1 MLGEQCGER
10 SMTEGI
16 APRSIGERCCS
27 PLDDGRLGD
36 TAAAVLAADFRL
48 LSDPMR
54 QRILD
59 ILAQHSGE
67 VCVCDL
73 EAALPVKQPTVSH
86 HLRLLLQAHLVTVRR
101 KGLWAHYSLAGDEL
115 EIRRQRLQ
123 AYLADLAG
131 QSLPSD

>member
-1 MLGEQCGER
+1 
-10 SMTEGI
+10 MTEGV

-27 PLDDGRLGD
+27 PLHDARLGD

-48 LSDPMR
+48 LSDPTR
-54 QRILD
+54 LRILD

-123 AYLADLAG
+123 AYLGDLAG
-131 QSLPSD
+131 RSLLSD